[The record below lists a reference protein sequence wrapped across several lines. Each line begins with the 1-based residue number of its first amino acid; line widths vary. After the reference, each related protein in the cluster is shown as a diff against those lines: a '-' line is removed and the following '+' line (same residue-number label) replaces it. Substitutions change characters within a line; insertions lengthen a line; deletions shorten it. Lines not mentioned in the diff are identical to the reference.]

1 MCLSDVY
8 ISSRNDGNLLLRN
21 IADIKIKGDV
31 LVMTDIMGIPRQ
43 LKATVKEVDLIDNYI
58 IVDMERDPA

>member
-8 ISSRNDGNLLLRN
+8 ISSRNEGNLLLRN

-58 IVDMERDPA
+58 VVDMERDPA

>member
-21 IADIKIKGDV
+21 IADIKFKGDV

>member
-8 ISSRNDGNLLLRN
+8 INNRNEGNLLMRN
-21 IADIKIKGDV
+21 IADIKIEGNI

-43 LKATVKEVDLIDNYI
+43 LKATVKKVDLIDNYI

>member
-8 ISSRNDGNLLLRN
+8 INNRNEGNLLMRN
-21 IADIKIKGDV
+21 IADIKIEGDI

-43 LKATVKEVDLIDNYI
+43 LKATVKKVDLIDNYI

>member
-8 ISSRNDGNLLLRN
+8 INNRNEGNLLLRN
-21 IADIKIKGDV
+21 IADIKIEGDI

-43 LKATVKEVDLIDNYI
+43 LKATVKKVDLIDNYI

>member
-21 IADIKIKGDV
+21 IADIKIEGDI

-43 LKATVKEVDLIDNYI
+43 LKATV
-58 IVDMERDPA
+58 

>member
-21 IADIKIKGDV
+21 IADIKIEGDI
-31 LVMTDIMGIPRQ
+31 LVMTDIMCIPRQ
-43 LKATVKEVDLIDNYI
+43 LKATVKKVDLIDNYI

>member
-21 IADIKIKGDV
+21 IADIKIEGDI

-43 LKATVKEVDLIDNYI
+43 LKATVKKVDLIDNYI
-58 IVDMERDPA
+58 IIDMERDPA

>member
-8 ISSRNDGNLLLRN
+8 SSSRNDGNLLLRN
-21 IADIKIKGDV
+21 IADIKIEGDT
-31 LVMTDIMGIPRQ
+31 LVMTDIMGIPRY
-43 LKATVKEVDLIDNYI
+43 LKATVKKVDLIDNYI